1 METIQLINHPVGY
14 EYRVA
19 NGDYS
24 WSDWERVAPRNAFT
38 DTLEDRVREIQ
49 TYINA
54 GYRYQIRALYA
65 GPIPE
70 GVLAPSNA

>member
-1 METIQLINHPVGY
+1 METIELINHPVGY

-24 WSDWERVAPRNAFT
+24 WSDWGKVEPRNAFT

-49 TYINA
+49 AYINA
-54 GYRYQIRALYA
+54 GYRYQIRALYV
-65 GPIPE
+65 GPIPAE
-70 GVLAPSNA
+70 ILAPSNA